1 MFGISTFTE
10 QVFALGAVWLA
21 SAATFTVTVAFPSLT
36 AVTVTVF
43 PLTLTVTTPL
53 GDAVAETAPVPF
65 LGTVMLLLLAEASR
79 VMEEGERASVPAA
92 F

>member
-1 MFGISTFTE
+1 M
-10 QVFALGAVWLA
+10 
-21 SAATFTVTVAFPSLT
+21 
-36 AVTVTVF
+36 TVF

-65 LGTVMLLLLAEASR
+65 LVTVMLLLLAEASR
-79 VMEEGERASVPAA
+79 VMEVGERASVPAA